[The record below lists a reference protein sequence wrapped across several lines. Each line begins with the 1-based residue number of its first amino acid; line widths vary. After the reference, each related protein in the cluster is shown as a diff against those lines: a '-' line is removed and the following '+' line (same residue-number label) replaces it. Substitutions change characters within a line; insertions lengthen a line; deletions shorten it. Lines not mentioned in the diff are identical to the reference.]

1 MVLVYR
7 DHLRGKHIKK
17 KKLSDSSRR
26 KVKPNYTFTRLQRDV
41 TTQAQIED
49 RKYTIQT

>member
-1 MVLVYR
+1 MVLFHR

-26 KVKPNYTFTRLQRDV
+26 KIKSNYTFLRLQRDV
-41 TTQAQIED
+41 TG
-49 RKYTIQT
+49 RLKFK